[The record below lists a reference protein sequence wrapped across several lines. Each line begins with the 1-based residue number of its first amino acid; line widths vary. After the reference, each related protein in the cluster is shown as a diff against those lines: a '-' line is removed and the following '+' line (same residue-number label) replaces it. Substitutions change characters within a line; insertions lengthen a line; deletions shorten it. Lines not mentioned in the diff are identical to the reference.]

1 MAEAAGLAVTLVVVL
16 VFAAPIYF
24 LPSLVAR
31 FRRHPNRRLIYAI
44 NLFLGWSAIGW
55 ILALALAVFATR
67 PGRPLSTFGTRSGPP
82 LSRLKQAEAKA
93 AQRSP
98 PPPAPEASAAP
109 AKRDKAAR
117 KSPGPARIPSVERR
131 RRSW

>member
-1 MAEAAGLAVTLVVVL
+1 MAGADIAGLVVVL

-44 NLFLGWSAIGW
+44 NLFLGWLFIGW
-55 ILALALAVFATR
+55 ILALALAVFATT
-67 PGRPLSTFGTRSGPP
+67 PGRMLSAFGTRSGRP
-82 LSRLKQAEAKA
+82 LSRLKQAEASV

-98 PPPAPEASAAP
+98 PPPASDASAAP
-109 AKRDKAAR
+109 AKSADAPR
-117 KSPGPARIPSVERR
+117 KPGRQMRVPSVERR
-131 RRSW
+131 RRWW